1 MSKTQKPSLPVK
13 EKFVLIKNTA
23 SGLVLDATG
32 KVVMAQQPTGFPQQI
47 WILEH
52 IEHGKFFIINKTKE
66 FVLDIQKGGKKV
78 TNLVICE
85 KQADNVNQQWYINS
99 DGTIVN
105 ANEDGLAVDI
115 GKGNE
120 VIAYQ
125 KNGNENQKFHFQDV

>member
-1 MSKTQKPSLPVK
+1 VRKSLH
-13 EKFVLIKNTA
+13 
-23 SGLVLDATG
+23 GLAITRSDKLLN
-32 KVVMAQQPTGFPQQI
+32 P
-47 WILEH
+47 LR
-52 IEHGKFFIINKTKE
+52 